1 MSALVKTCGLSRP
14 EDIAAANEL
23 RPDYVGF
30 VFWPKSHR
38 YVTPETAEDLRAQLD
53 DRIPAVGVFVDAPV
67 EAVAAL
73 LKRGTIQVAQ
83 LHGHED
89 DDYITAL
96 RRTASA
102 PVWKAFRVRS
112 KEDLAAAADSAADE
126 ILLDNGYGTGEA
138 FDWRLADGFR
148 RPFILAGGLTPET
161 IPGAV
166 AALRPKTIDISS
178 GVETER
184 IKDRNKMIAA
194 VRAVRH
200 ASIPKER

>member
-1 MSALVKTCGLSRP
+1 MSVLVKTCGLSRP

-38 YVTPETAEDLRAQLD
+38 YVTPETAEDLRARLD

-96 RRTASA
+96 RQMASA
-102 PVWKAFRVRS
+102 PVWKAFRVREEKDILRADDS
-112 KEDLAAAADSAADE
+112 SADL
-126 ILLDNGYGTGEA
+126 ILLDNGYGTGE
-138 FDWRLADGFR
+138 GVH
-148 RPFILAGGLTPET
+148 RPYILAGGLCSGNVETALRTLHPFGVDVSSGIETDGQKDKEKMRAFLKTVRSFPET
-161 IPGAV
+161 
-166 AALRPKTIDISS
+166 AL
-178 GVETER
+178 
-184 IKDRNKMIAA
+184 
-194 VRAVRH
+194 
-200 ASIPKER
+200 

>member
-1 MSALVKTCGLSRP
+1 MSVLVKTCGLSRP

-30 VFWPKSHR
+30 VLWPKSHR

-96 RRTASA
+96 RQMASA
-102 PVWKAFRVRS
+102 PVWKAFRVREEKDILRADDS
-112 KEDLAAAADSAADE
+112 SADL
-126 ILLDNGYGTGEA
+126 ILLDNGYGTGET
-138 FDWRLADGFR
+138 FDWSLLEGVH
-148 RPFILAGGLTPET
+148 RPYILAGGLCPGNVETALRTFHPFGVDVSSGIETDGQKDKEKMRAFLKTVRSFPET
-161 IPGAV
+161 
-166 AALRPKTIDISS
+166 AL
-178 GVETER
+178 
-184 IKDRNKMIAA
+184 
-194 VRAVRH
+194 
-200 ASIPKER
+200 